1 MTQRKPD
8 RAERL
13 VGKTSFG
20 AFDGYGDA
28 AGRCVTSEYAVK
40 LLRQEHTWFRRMVKA
55 DPLFGAKNTEW
66 KQGYTAALEA
76 MLDRLTQRRK

>member
-8 RAERL
+8 RFERVVNKL
-13 VGKTSFG
+13 ST
-20 AFDGYGDA
+20 DCE
-28 AGRCVTSEYAVK
+28 AGLWKDDVVK
-40 LLRQEHTWFRRMVKA
+40 LLRQGHEWVRRMVKA

-76 MLDRLTQRRK
+76 ILDKLSQRRK